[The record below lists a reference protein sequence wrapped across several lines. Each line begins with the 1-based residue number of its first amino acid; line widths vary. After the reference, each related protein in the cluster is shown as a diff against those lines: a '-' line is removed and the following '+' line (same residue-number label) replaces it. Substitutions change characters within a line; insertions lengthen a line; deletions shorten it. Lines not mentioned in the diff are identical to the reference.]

1 MSDLITVQ
9 GVVLLAQPVGEYD
22 KRIVLL
28 TRERGKISAFAKG
41 ARRQNSPFMAA
52 ATPFVFGTFTLF
64 EGRSSYNV
72 NQVNI
77 THYFAELATCQPGV
91 YYGYYFLELA
101 DYFGHEGTDERNM
114 MNLLY
119 VTVKALLNPQ
129 IDPRLV
135 RCVFELRAM
144 AEEGLMPEVFRC
156 VACGKPVGVPMGTE
170 KVAPAAKVSMGAPVG
185 TGKVASEVSMRTGK
199 VASAGSM
206 NVSAANQILSRSREF
221 YFSQEAHGIL
231 DGECLRRASAREVK
245 SARKI
250 TPAALYTMQYIVTAP
265 LSRLY
270 HFAVTKEVLWELE
283 HHIHPYVAANTDK
296 RFKSLEILEL
306 MIH

>member
-77 THYFAELATCQPGV
+77 THHFAELATCQPGI

-119 VTVKALLNPQ
+119 VTVKALLDPR

-144 AEEGLMPEVFRC
+144 TEEGLMPELFRC
-156 VACGKPVGVPMGTE
+156 VACGKEADG
-170 KVAPAAKVSMGAPVG
+170 
-185 TGKVASEVSMRTGK
+185 SE
-199 VASAGSM
+199 
-206 NVSAANQILSRSREF
+206 L

-231 DGECLRRASAREVK
+231 DGQCLRRASAREAR
-245 SARKI
+245 SARRI
-250 TPAALYTMQYIVTAP
+250 SPAALYTMQYIVTEP

-270 HFAVTKEVLWELE
+270 HFTVTEEVLRELE
-283 HHIHPYVAANTDK
+283 QQIHPYVAGNTDK
-296 RFKSLEILEL
+296 RFKSLEILEM
-306 MIH
+306 MI